1 MGLLKKYPNLI
12 KQRGVIDSGKRRLLT
27 FLLFCRIEKIL
38 AQKDFVSFRSERGS
52 GNDDADDDDRVRK
65 ARLSEGRKRK

>member
-12 KQRGVIDSGKRRLLT
+12 MQRGVIDSGKRRLLT
-27 FLLFCRIEKIL
+27 FLLFCRTEKIL
-38 AQKDFVSFRSERGS
+38 AQKDFVSFRSECGS
-52 GNDDADDDDRVRK
+52 GNDDDDDRVRK